1 MQNILSRCKSNLTP
15 GGNPIITTHYS
26 RNPREVDPRWQ
37 DIDMTRE
44 AAEYNVVIVGGG
56 KFFAKFREKILNF
69 EKNNI

>member
-1 MQNILSRCKSNLTP
+1 MKLFPLKLGLQNVLSRCQSNLTP

-44 AAEYNVVIVGGG
+44 AAEYN
-56 KFFAKFREKILNF
+56 ILPSW
-69 EKNNI
+69 IYLSWIS